1 MKIVRYLSVALTL
14 VMLAT
19 VVYGLLSGDFAA
31 QGSEILG
38 LGWGRVTLIDLYV
51 GLVIFGI
58 WVAVRETR
66 WPARVGWWVALLVLG
81 NLAAAAYLM
90 VASFTSDDP
99 DELMFGV

>member
-1 MKIVRYLSVALTL
+1 MRIVRVISVALTI

-19 VVYGLLSGDFAA
+19 IVYGLVSGDFGGE
-31 QGSEILG
+31 GSEL
-38 LGWGRVTLIDLYV
+38 LALPWGRVTLVDLYV
-51 GLVIFGI
+51 GLAIFGI

-66 WPARVGWWVALLVLG
+66 WPARFGWWVALLALG

-99 DELMFGV
+99 DELMFGI